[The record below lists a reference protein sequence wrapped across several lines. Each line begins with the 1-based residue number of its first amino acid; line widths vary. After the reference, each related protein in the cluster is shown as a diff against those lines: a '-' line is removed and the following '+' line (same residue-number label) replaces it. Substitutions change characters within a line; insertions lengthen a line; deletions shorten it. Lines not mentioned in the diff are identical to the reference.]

1 MTDGVIDPRG
11 PAKRPD
17 PLTPEQVTEIIRR
30 CLSAGR
36 IIPSKHFRSQ
46 EFLRDYTIQDAISV
60 LRWGEVSSRAPEW
73 NDILRKWSYRV
84 DGPDLD
90 GDVLSVIVGIGTGH
104 DRVVLVTAF

>member
-1 MTDGVIDPRG
+1 MTDGVRDPRG

-36 IIPSKHFRSQ
+36 VIPSKHFRSQ

-60 LRWGEVSSRAPEW
+60 LRWGRCLLGPQNGMISFGNGHIGLMGRISKAMSSVSSLELERAMIAW
-73 NDILRKWSYRV
+73 CL
-84 DGPDLD
+84 
-90 GDVLSVIVGIGTGH
+90 
-104 DRVVLVTAF
+104 